1 MVEIDGKLYPK
12 DRVKK
17 ALKLYQDLLD
27 GSLEAAIKEG
37 LENG

>member
-1 MVEIDGKLYPK
+1 MVEIDNKTYSIEYV
-12 DRVKK
+12 RK

-37 LENG
+37 LDE